1 MTTIAEQ
8 AIVPFTPDTDDVAIL
23 ELATMPVIEYE
34 RCREAKAEE
43 LGIRVSVLDK
53 LVESKRPKEEP
64 KSVSIVDE
72 VEPWETPVSGA
83 DLIREVLGTIHRFCV
98 LPDYSDI
105 VMAFWVL
112 HAHAHD
118 AADISPI
125 LAFTSPEKRCGKSTA
140 LNVVS
145 VMVPKPIHTVNTS
158 AAVVFRV
165 MDAYQPTVLIDE
177 ADTFLSDKDELR
189 GILNGGHNRLTAKV
203 LRTVGD
209 DHEPRAFCAWA
220 PKCIAMIGNLP
231 DTLEDRALVVRLRR
245 KQPGE
250 VVERFR
256 GDRIQQFVPLCRKAA
271 RWAQDNADALR
282 GLDPDVPDAL
292 HDRAQDNARA
302 MIAIADLIGGDWPE
316 LLRSALVAMASRS
329 DDEPKSAGVLL
340 LRDIAEIV
348 EKWHGGHI
356 TSTDLVDELCKL
368 EESPWAEWRRGQPIT
383 ARGVAKLLKAYGIT
397 PGRTKTYRYYEITDF
412 RDAFDRYL
420 SDTPPQ
426 ASPCVTNSQLAETEQ
441 KNGDAWGD
449 TYDRV
454 TLASV
459 TTSQASP
466 QVSPKN
472 QLNTEPYHS
481 VTLGDAYLGGAGRKG
496 ASDVVEGEL

>member
-1 MTTIAEQ
+1 MTTKAEQ
-8 AIVPFTPDTDDVAIL
+8 AIVPFTPNTD
-23 ELATMPVIEYE
+23 ELAIADLAAMPTLDYE

-43 LGIRVSVLDK
+43 LGVRVSALDK
-53 LVESKRPKEEP
+53 MVDAKRPRNEP
-64 KSVSIVDE
+64 TTNSIVDE
-72 VEPWETPVSGA
+72 IEPWESPVSGA
-83 DLIREVLGTIHRFCV
+83 DLINEVLGTINRFCV
-98 LPDYSDI
+98 LPDHSDV
-105 VMAFWVL
+105 VMAFWIL

-118 AADISPI
+118 SADISPI

-145 VMVPKPIHTVNTS
+145 VVVPKAIHTVNTS

-177 ADTFLSDKDELR
+177 ADTFLSDRDELR

-271 RWAQDNADALR
+271 RWAADNADVLR
-282 GLDPDVPDAL
+282 GMDPDIPNEL

-302 MIAIADLIGGDWPE
+302 LIAIADTIGGVWPE
-316 LLRSALVAMASRS
+316 RLRSALVAMAALS
-329 DDEPKSAGVLL
+329 DDDPKSAGVLL

-348 EKWHGGHI
+348 ERWHGGHI

-383 ARGVAKLLKAYGIT
+383 SRGVAKLLKPYNIN
-397 PGRTKTYRYYEITDF
+397 PNRTKAYRYYEIADF

-420 SDTPPQ
+420 SDTPKQ
-426 ASPCVTNSQLAETEQ
+426 ASLSVTNRQAYETEQ
-441 KNGDAWGD
+441 KKGDGLGD

-466 QVSPKN
+466 QVSPEN
-472 QLNTEPYHS
+472 GAITDGYPS
-481 VTLGDAYLGGAGRKG
+481 VTHSDAYSGGAGGKG
-496 ASDVVEGEL
+496 VSDEVEGEL

>member
-1 MTTIAEQ
+1 M
-8 AIVPFTPDTDDVAIL
+8 
-23 ELATMPVIEYE
+23 
-34 RCREAKAEE
+34 
-43 LGIRVSVLDK
+43 
-53 LVESKRPKEEP
+53 
-64 KSVSIVDE
+64 
-72 VEPWETPVSGA
+72 SGA
-83 DLIREVLGTIHRFCV
+83 ELIGEVLGTIHRFCV
-98 LPDYSDI
+98 LPEHSDI

-145 VMVPKPIHTVNTS
+145 VMVPKAIHTVNTS

-165 MDAYQPTVLIDE
+165 MDAYQPTILIDE

-231 DTLEDRALVVRLRR
+231 DTLEDRALIVRLRR

-256 GDRIQQFVPLCRKAA
+256 GDRIRQFVPLCRKAA
-271 RWAQDNADALR
+271 RWAKDNADMLR
-282 GLDPDVPDAL
+282 GLDPVVPDAL

-302 MIAIADLIGGDWPE
+302 MIAIADLIGGEWPDR
-316 LLRSALVAMASRS
+316 LRAALVAMAARS
-329 DDEPKSAGVLL
+329 DEDPKSAGVLL

-348 EKWHGGHI
+348 ERWHGGHI

-368 EESPWAEWRRGQPIT
+368 EESPWAEWRRG
-383 ARGVAKLLKAYGIT
+383 AANYSAGCCEAVEGIRHNT
-397 PGRTKTYRYYEITDF
+397 GPGRKPTVTMKSPTSGTHLIGIS
-412 RDAFDRYL
+412 L
-420 SDTPPQ
+420 TPPSQ
-426 ASPCVTNSQLAETEQ
+426 ASLSVTNRQVIDNAH
-441 KNGDAWGD
+441 KNGDGCGD

-459 TTSQASP
+459 TSSQASP

-472 QLNTEPYHS
+472 TANTAGYSP
-481 VTLGDAYLGGAGRKG
+481 VTLSDTYSGGAGRKG
-496 ASDVVEGEL
+496 ASDEVEGRVMSAAIDLIESLQQQGVRFELAGDKVKFRGNRELLTPERIEALKTKPG